1 MLPASRPQ
9 FAREPESPSPSRR
22 RQYAQGRIAPWG
34 DTSQRILASI
44 NAHTDIVYI
53 PVCILGL
60 VLRLGIPGLLGTVSY
75 DCGVHRRRQSAS

>member
-1 MLPASRPQ
+1 MLRVGPNSP
-9 FAREPESPSPSRR
+9 ETESPSPSRR

-44 NAHTDIVYI
+44 NAHTDLVYI

-60 VLRLGIPGLLGTVSY
+60 VLRLGIPGLLGTASY